1 MMTLPPPLQT
11 EFQTKLDDYEKELN
25 MPFLSTI
32 EENAQEKG
40 KEIGKEIGARK
51 TCQENI
57 IKILTNRFDSLPEK
71 MIYAIKQIDDM
82 SILES
87 LLLPSINVNSLEEF
101 QQLID
106 SALHK
111 N

>member
-1 MMTLPPPLQT
+1 
-11 EFQTKLDDYEKELN
+11 

-32 EENAQEKG
+32 EENAQAKG

-51 TCQENI
+51 TRQENI
-57 IKILTNRFDSLPEK
+57 IKILSNRFANLPEK
-71 MIYAIKQIDDM
+71 IIYTIKEIDDM
-82 SILES
+82 SILEN
-87 LLLPSINVNSLEEF
+87 LLLPSIQVNSVEEF

-106 SALHK
+106 SYVTQ

>member
-1 MMTLPPPLQT
+1 MTLPPPLQT

-40 KEIGKEIGARK
+40 AKITR
-51 TCQENI
+51 QDDI
-57 IKILTNRFDSLPEK
+57 IKILSTRFDNLPEK
-71 MIYAIKQIDDM
+71 IIYNIKQIDNM
-82 SILES
+82 SILEN

-101 QQLID
+101 QTLID
-106 SALHK
+106 AELQQK
-111 N
+111 

>member
-1 MMTLPPPLQT
+1 
-11 EFQTKLDDYEKELN
+11 
-25 MPFLSTI
+25 
-32 EENAQEKG
+32 
-40 KEIGKEIGARK
+40 
-51 TCQENI
+51 
-57 IKILTNRFDSLPEK
+57 

-82 SILES
+82 SILEN